1 LIGRLRARPRGYLGG
16 MKSFVKATAERLS
29 GGRPG
34 VFRAVAGATAAGGAT
49 WAVVYKLL
57 RHEDEE

>member
-1 LIGRLRARPRGYLGG
+1 

-29 GGRPG
+29 GGRPS
-34 VFRAVAGATAAGGAT
+34 VLRAVAGATAAGGAT
-49 WAVVYKLL
+49 AAVVYKLL

>member
-1 LIGRLRARPRGYLGG
+1 

-49 WAVVYKLL
+49 AAVVYKLL